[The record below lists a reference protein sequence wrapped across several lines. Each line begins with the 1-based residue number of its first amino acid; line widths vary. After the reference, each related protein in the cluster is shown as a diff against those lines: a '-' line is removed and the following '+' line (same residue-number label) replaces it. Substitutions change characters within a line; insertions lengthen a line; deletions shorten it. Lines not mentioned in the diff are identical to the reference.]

1 MEFMIETGTKLKF
14 NCVDDASD
22 GSINLAVVSMN
33 MKTDDFRVDWSQIDR

>member
-1 MEFMIETGTKLKF
+1 MEFMIGNGHEIKIY
-14 NCVDDASD
+14 CVDDASD